1 MLWTKAWDLHPAFAP
16 LTHLLFIFFPSK
28 FQLSKSPK
36 SNRILNFRI
45 FCAFIA
51 TQKHIK
57 HIHHSPLV
65 IYQYLHIL
73 HKFFGH
79 YYCAQCLKNIACN
92 GSMMSLN
99 YATFLPFILF
109 ALFKMC
115 NMSFFSPC
123 YVFHLNKL
131 FLEKNTLSLHFF
143 WSKKVTNQ
151 INLFDIISIFHA
163 NNDKNIE
170 RKKMWNVWKTS
181 NPNNGCLFKE

>member
-1 MLWTKAWDLHPAFAP
+1 MLVKNNLRFFFCKSSFISVIVRCKLQILILNCFEQKRGICTQRLLHWLICSSF
-16 LTHLLFIFFPSK
+16 LFPSNV
-28 FQLSKSPK
+28 QLSKSPK

-79 YYCAQCLKNIACN
+79 YFIVHNVWKTSPVMGPWWVWTMQRFCHLFYLRFSKCA
-92 GSMMSLN
+92 
-99 YATFLPFILF
+99 TWV
-109 ALFKMC
+109 
-115 NMSFFSPC
+115 FFSPC

-131 FLEKNTLSLHFF
+131 FLEKNT
-143 WSKKVTNQ
+143 
-151 INLFDIISIFHA
+151 
-163 NNDKNIE
+163 
-170 RKKMWNVWKTS
+170 
-181 NPNNGCLFKE
+181 